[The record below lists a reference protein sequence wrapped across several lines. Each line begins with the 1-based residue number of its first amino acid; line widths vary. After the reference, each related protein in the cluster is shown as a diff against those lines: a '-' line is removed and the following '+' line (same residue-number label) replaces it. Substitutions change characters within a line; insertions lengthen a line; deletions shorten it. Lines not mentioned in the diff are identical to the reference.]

1 MGITTNRPLL
11 RWLLTIAFLAA
22 VLVLA
27 LMNTPRNINTPR
39 IQQLERRIEKLEK
52 DAGK

>member
-1 MGITTNRPLL
+1 MGTTTNRPLL

-27 LMNTPRNINTPR
+27 FMNAPRNITPR